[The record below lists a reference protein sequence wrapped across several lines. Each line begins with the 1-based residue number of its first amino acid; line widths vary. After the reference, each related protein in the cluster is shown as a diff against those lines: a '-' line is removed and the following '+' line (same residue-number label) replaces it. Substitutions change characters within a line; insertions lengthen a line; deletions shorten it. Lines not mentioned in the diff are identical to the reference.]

1 MDLPKVCRRVF
12 TMLLLVWLAGCVTV
26 KVDLFEEQKP
36 LKEKVI
42 SGYGRDKVLLVDISG
57 VIMETRHRSL
67 LGLGAVTTPGYVKE
81 VLDKA
86 AKDKRIKALVLKIN
100 SPGGTV
106 SASDIIHHEL
116 QNYKKETGVPVVACL
131 MGLATSG
138 GYYLAQAGDAIVAH
152 PSGITGSIGV
162 IAMKLNIKG
171 LMDKV
176 GVDSDLVKSGQWKD
190 FWSPFRPATPEE
202 KQMMQEVINN
212 YYQSFVDVV
221 AQGRKMNA
229 REVRQVADGRIYTA
243 IQAKD
248 LGLVDSLGYL
258 DDAIKIARKQA
269 GLEEAKVVR
278 YHRPDSYRPNIYSQI
293 PDFSWM
299 VTPQF
304 LYMWWPGEL

>member
-1 MDLPKVCRRVF
+1 MNRPEVGRRVLAV
-12 TMLLLVWLAGCVTV
+12 LLLVLLAGCVTV

-42 SGYGRDKVLLVDISG
+42 SGYGRDKILLVDISG

-86 AKDKRIKALVLKIN
+86 AKDDHIKALVLRIN

-116 QNYKKETGVPVVACL
+116 LNYKKEKGVPVVACL

-138 GYYLAQAGDAIVAH
+138 GYYVAQAGDTIVAH

-176 GVDSDLVKSGQWKD
+176 GVNSEIVKSGQWKD
-190 FWSPFRPATPEE
+190 FWSPFRAATPKE

-212 YYQSFVDVV
+212 YYQGFVDVV
-221 AQGRKMNA
+221 AQGRKMNI
-229 REVRQVADGRIYTA
+229 REVRQVADGRVYTA
-243 IQAKD
+243 AQAKD

-258 DDAIKIARKQA
+258 DDAIKIAEKRA
-269 GLEEAKVVR
+269 CLEEAKVVR

-293 PDFSWM
+293 PDFSWV